1 MTTPLAPRSAAGPHA
16 GPVHQLILGG
26 QKSGKS
32 RHAELCAAQWLATA
46 PGHRATLLATAQAG
60 DAEMAARIAR
70 HQADRAL
77 RVPGLATCELATCEL
92 AIRELATAGAN
103 QPPSTRAG
111 DLPAALARLSAPG
124 HLLVVDC
131 LTLWLTQQLMPLHG
145 PGLDDAALAAEQ
157 ARLLQALAQAPGP
170 VLLVSNEIGL
180 GVSPLGAEVRR
191 FLDAL
196 GQLHQAVAAVC
207 GRVSLL
213 VAGCVLTVKAP
224 A

>member
-1 MTTPLAPRSAAGPHA
+1 MSPDLHTG

-32 RHAELCAAQWLATA
+32 RHAEGCAAQWLATA

-60 DAEMAARIAR
+60 DAEMAMRIAR
-70 HQADRAL
+70 HQADRAR
-77 RVPGLATCELATCEL
+77 RVPGLATCELWPAAPGPE
-92 AIRELATAGAN
+92 AG
-103 QPPSTRAG
+103 Q
-111 DLPAALARLSAPG
+111 LPAALARLSAPE

-131 LTLWLTQQLMPLHG
+131 LTLWLTQLLMPLQG
-145 PGLDDAALAAEQ
+145 PGLDDAALADQQ

-224 A
+224 ACIAA